1 MSQRNGWQLERYLP
15 MLRLQARQMHL
26 DRRLRCRFDPS
37 DLVDE
42 AVLRAHKNLDQFQ
55 GQPGAELMK
64 WMQTIL
70 ANTLRD
76 MIRKET
82 ARKRDVRREQPL
94 EDAAI
99 TASSILWNKFLDDHQ
114 PSPSQEAERHER
126 ALRLTTAIDQLPED
140 QRDVVILHYLME
152 KPVAEIAGLLDRSE
166 KAVAGL
172 IYRGLRQLRKL
183 MVSYS

>member
-1 MSQRNGWQLERYLP
+1 MNPDNHWDLERFLP
-15 MLRLQARQMHL
+15 LLRLQARQLHL
-26 DRRLRCRFDPS
+26 DRRLQRRFDPS
-37 DLVDE
+37 ELVQE
-42 AVLRAHKNLDQFQ
+42 TVLRAHKNLDQFH
-55 GQPGAELMK
+55 GQTEAELMK
-64 WMQTIL
+64 WLQTIL

-76 MIRKET
+76 KIRKET
-82 ARKRDVRREQPL
+82 ALKCDVRRERPL

-99 TASSILWNKFLDDHQ
+99 TESSIWWNKFIDDHQ

-126 ALRLTTAIDQLPED
+126 ALRLTTAIDRLPED

-172 IYRGLRQLRKL
+172 IYRGLRRLREL
-183 MVSYS
+183 MASYQ